1 MEIRK
6 MKETLDEK
14 KINRNKLMNET
25 EKVAYDYACACDIG
39 DERERAFEIYE
50 NIRIAGRVY

>member
-1 MEIRK
+1 